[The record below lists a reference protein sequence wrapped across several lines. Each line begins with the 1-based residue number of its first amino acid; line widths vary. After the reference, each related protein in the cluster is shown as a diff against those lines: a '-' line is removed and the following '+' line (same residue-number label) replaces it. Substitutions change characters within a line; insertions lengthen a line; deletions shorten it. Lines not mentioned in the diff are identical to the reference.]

1 VVNNEPS
8 LSPMRAHPTAAMF
21 VEPSDLTRIGKRRG
35 GRTIATLEG
44 RGESRREE
52 REEREEGGEGE
63 RKERKERE
71 KRKEKKEKEKREER
85 E

>member
-1 VVNNEPS
+1 
-8 LSPMRAHPTAAMF
+8 MRAHPTAAMF

-52 REEREEGGEGE
+52 REEGGEGE

>member
-1 VVNNEPS
+1 MVNNEPS

-52 REEREEGGEGE
+52 GGEGE